1 MSLRRSSRPAGG
13 GDRLGYVE
21 DHAPFSPESC
31 RFHRDSH
38 RIERSGAIS
47 RSGATAAV
55 AAAVAVVVGGIGG
68 EATSQTR
75 TRRSVDGPVTREAVV
90 RSLSVVPARE
100 EEEVGPAGIDG
111 LAPAPDAPAELS
123 VMLRINFALESANLT
138 PEALRDLDQVAA
150 ALLDPRLTDV
160 AVILEGH
167 TDASGAA
174 GYNLDLSRRRADA
187 VLAHLVRRGVPRNR
201 LRAVGYGESRLLS
214 GHPPADGFQRRVEIV
229 RTFQPTLF
237 Q

>member
-1 MSLRRSSRPAGG
+1 MESSSVVASKPVAVLATWPGRSRTTG
-13 GDRLGYVE
+13 
-21 DHAPFSPESC
+21 
-31 RFHRDSH
+31 
-38 RIERSGAIS
+38 RSGAPV
-47 RSGATAAV
+47 AL
-55 AAAVAVVVGGIGG
+55 AAAVAVVVSGIGG

-90 RSLSVVPARE
+90 RSLSVVPAREE

-160 AVILEGH
+160 AVLLEGH

-187 VLAHLVRRGVPRNR
+187 VLAHLVRRGVPRDR